1 MNKAFEILTKYGCV
15 KVTIY
20 QNRDYTNSYS
30 FLAYSSNEIHPL
42 MESISDDIRFEKP

>member
-1 MNKAFEILTKYGCV
+1 MNKAFDILAKYGSI

-20 QNRDYTNSYS
+20 QNRDYTNPFTFITNSIDD
-30 FLAYSSNEIHPL
+30 IHPL